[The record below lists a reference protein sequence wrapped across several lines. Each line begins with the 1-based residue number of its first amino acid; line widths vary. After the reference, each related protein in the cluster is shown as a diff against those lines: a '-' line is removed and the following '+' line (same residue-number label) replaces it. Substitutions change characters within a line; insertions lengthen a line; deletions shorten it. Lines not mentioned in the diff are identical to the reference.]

1 MNSVN
6 ELKGRLVESC
16 VYTCDELSRIVAS
29 LSFPILLVPGWLQ
42 THRDC
47 LSLPPRSWDYILV
60 FEFHFQNIL
69 VKLGVLCTCNPRIWE
84 VEAERL
90 GTDLGYIRP
99 GLEQHCVSRGRFI

>member
-6 ELKGRLVESC
+6 KFKGRLVESC

-29 LSFPILLVPGWLQ
+29 LSFPILLVPDWLQ
-42 THRDC
+42 THGDC

-69 VKLGVLCTCNPRIWE
+69 VKLVVMYTCNPRIWE
-84 VEAERL
+84 VEAERWSL
-90 GTDLGYIRP
+90 QL
-99 GLEQHCVSRGRFI
+99 